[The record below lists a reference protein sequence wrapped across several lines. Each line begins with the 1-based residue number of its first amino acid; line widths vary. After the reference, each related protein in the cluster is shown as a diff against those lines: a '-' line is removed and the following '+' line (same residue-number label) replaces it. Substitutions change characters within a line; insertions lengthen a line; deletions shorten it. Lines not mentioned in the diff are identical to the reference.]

1 MDLITYN
8 TKLKEI
14 EKTYDDSKL
23 ELLIQYAKENNP
35 YKIGDVITDHIGS
48 IQIESFKVA
57 KVFNG
62 DASEMVYFGVELK
75 KDGTPKKNGDKR
87 NVFQSNII

>member
-14 EKTYDDSKL
+14 EKTYNDSKL
-23 ELLIQYAKENNP
+23 ELLIQYTKENNP

-48 IQIESFKVA
+48 IQIESYQ
-57 KVFNG
+57 G
-62 DASEMVYFGVELK
+62 
-75 KDGTPKKNGDKR
+75 
-87 NVFQSNII
+87 I